1 MNQFLTIVT
10 ITRRILDHGGGKQT
24 STFGGSWLQKQMSW
38 VRYSNCWCCLDRF
51 PRKVMCDE
59 HYYFPTVGG
68 IYIEYLEIYNYVLV
82 AVDFTQI
89 RKRQKR
95 ELSLLFTIIIY

>member
-1 MNQFLTIVT
+1 
-10 ITRRILDHGGGKQT
+10 
-24 STFGGSWLQKQMSW
+24 
-38 VRYSNCWCCLDRF
+38 
-51 PRKVMCDE
+51 MCDE